1 MGEIIMV
8 KGPAKTYR
16 IRQSLLQG
24 ICGAALASAMI
35 LPAAA
40 QESTVPVSAD
50 EENPD
55 DIVVTGIRAN
65 LESAQNRKRNADTV
79 VDSITA
85 EDIGSFPDKS
95 VAEALQRVPGITVIR
110 FAGTDDTSH
119 FSAEP
124 SGVVIR
130 GLNQVRSEFNGRD
143 TFSANSS
150 RGLSWQDISPE
161 LLGGID
167 TYKNQTADLIEGG
180 IAGTVNLRT
189 RVPFDQDGRLISIS
203 IKNTYGDIAEK
214 STPEISG
221 IISDRW
227 QTGIGEIGL
236 MLSGAYSH
244 AITASQGIQFDR
256 MAIFDGVFGPGKQYI
271 PSGIYMRDN
280 EYDRKRYGVS
290 AAFQW
295 RSNDG
300 DMELTGQYLRSQYNN
315 SWREHAIY
323 SSAFSIYGQ
332 PSDYQ
337 VTDPTLVNPLTGTAP
352 FQFDDDGNFLSG
364 WWSAPRPYVG
374 EGDANLGL
382 GVNEDGEAFFNR
394 CYGWEGCVPQQ
405 RAPQVDTAANALKNK
420 QITQD
425 FGLNFR
431 WDVSDRLRVTLDGQ
445 YVDASVQ
452 NYNASVTAR
461 TFADTFVDLTGKYPR
476 LEFLPNQAENI
487 NLSSGGLN
495 NPNNYFYYAV
505 TDHTEDSDGEEVAF
519 RADVEYDVDSGWLD
533 AIKVGARYADRDQT
547 VRWGAYNWA
556 NISNTWTFTQ
566 APYFNIDSPAYA
578 PGTNELHT
586 FGGDFFAGNQIN
598 HNSFAFFNMDML
610 SNREQLAA
618 ALGRPSIGVGDYYPV
633 CSGEGYRGAE
643 TIEKAFGCYFPS
655 EVHRVSERTIATYA
669 MAKFGGDSL
678 AIGGVP
684 ISGNIGVRLIWTRDD
699 TVGAT
704 TLPVPFTPTG
714 LLCERGTD
722 PGPPPRPTAS
732 SGCVVTQREIDFSN
746 GATVAD
752 TTKVNHFHALP
763 SFNIKFDLT
772 DRLVSRFAYS
782 RAMSRPDFGLLR
794 NFLTVNRLTPN
805 LNDFSDPNV
814 TRDEDGNAIAYDWQY
829 TGQSGNPGLKPITAD
844 QFDLTLEYYFGR
856 SSSFTATGFYKKF
869 YDYIQ
874 AGQFNL
880 EVTNNGVTEDV
891 RVNRP
896 VNGDGASIYGAE
908 FAFQTFFDFLPAP
921 FDGFGVQAN
930 YTYVKNDGIETVNLT
945 NETAGGTAGGGL
957 TYEDSTVKAKAL
969 EGISKHSYNLVGM
982 YEKGPVSARVAYNW
996 RSKYLVTAID
1006 CCVGFPIWQKS
1017 TGYLDAS
1024 LRLRATANI
1033 EFVLEGTNL
1042 LGTDTVLLQQ
1052 VDGDGTL
1059 KPNAWFKND
1068 RRYQLGVRLSF

>member
-1 MGEIIMV
+1 MI
-8 KGPAKTYR
+8 KGPAKTNG
-16 IRQSLLQG
+16 IRDTLLQG
-24 ICGAALASAMI
+24 ICVAALASAI
-35 LPAAA
+35 TLPAAA
-40 QESTVPVSAD
+40 QESTAPVAAD
-50 EENPD
+50 EDNPN
-55 DIVVTGIRAN
+55 DIIVMGIRKN

-110 FAGTDDTSH
+110 FAGTDDTAH

-124 SGVVIR
+124 SGIIVR
-130 GLNQVRSEFNGRD
+130 GLSQVRPEFNGRD

-167 TYKNQTADLIEGG
+167 TYKNQTAEMIEGG

-189 RVPFDQDGRLISIS
+189 RLPFNSDGRLISFS
-203 IKNTYGDIAEK
+203 IKNTYGDIAQK

-221 IISDRW
+221 ILSNRW

-236 MLSGAYSH
+236 LINGAYAHS
-244 AITASQGIQFDR
+244 ITASQGVQFDR

-271 PSGIYMRDN
+271 PSGIFMRDN
-280 EYDRKRYGVS
+280 EYDRKRYGV
-290 AAFQW
+290 AGAFQW

-300 DMELTGQYLRSQYNN
+300 DMELTAQYNRSQYNN
-315 SWREHAIY
+315 SWREYALY

-332 PSDYQ
+332 PSDYL
-337 VTDPTLVNPLTGTAP
+337 VTDPTLVNPGTGRDP
-352 FQFDDDGNFLSG
+352 FAFDSDGNFLSG

-374 EGDANLGL
+374 EGNDNLGL

-405 RAPQVDTAANALKNK
+405 RAPQVDTAANALRNK

-425 FGLNFR
+425 FGVNFR

-445 YVDASVQ
+445 YVDASVS

-461 TFADTFVDLTGKYPR
+461 TFADTYVDLTGKYPR

-487 NLSSGGLN
+487 NLSNGGLN

-505 TDHTEDSDGEEVAF
+505 TDHTEDSDGKEVAL

-533 AIKVGARYADRDQT
+533 AIKVGARYSDRDQT

-566 APYFNIDSPAYA
+566 APYFNIDRPVYPAGSNRQY
-578 PGTNELHT
+578 T
-586 FGGDFFAGNQIN
+586 FDGNFFAGNQIN

-610 SNREQLAA
+610 QNREQLAA

-633 CSGEGYRGAE
+633 CSGEGYRAGE
-643 TIEKAFGCYFPS
+643 TVDQSYGCYLPS
-655 EVHRVSERTIATYA
+655 EIHKVSERTMAAYA

-678 AIGGVP
+678 TIGGIPV
-684 ISGNIGVRLIWTRDD
+684 SGNIGVRLIWTRND
-699 TVGAT
+699 TQGAT
-704 TLPVPFTPTG
+704 TLPTPFTPSG
-714 LLCERGTD
+714 LACERGTD

-732 SGCVVTQREIDFSN
+732 SGCVVTRQEIDFSN

-763 SFNIKFDLT
+763 SLNVKFDLT
-772 DRLVSRFAYS
+772 DKLVSRFAYS

-794 NFLTVNRLTPN
+794 NFLTINRLTPN
-805 LNDFSDPNV
+805 LNDFSDENV
-814 TRDEDGNAIAYDWQY
+814 TRDPQGNAIAYDWQY

-844 QFDLTLEYYFGR
+844 QFDLTLEYYFGQ

-869 YDYIQ
+869 HDYIQ
-874 AGQFNL
+874 SGSFL
-880 EVTNNGVTEDV
+880 LDITNNGVTEEV
-891 RVNRP
+891 RVARP
-896 VNGDGASIYGAE
+896 FNGKGASIYGAE
-908 FAFQTFFDFLPAP
+908 VAFQTFFDFLPAP

-930 YTYVKNDGIETVNLT
+930 YTFVKNNGIETSNLT
-945 NETAGGTAGGGL
+945 NETGAGTTGGGISYD
-957 TYEDSTVKAKAL
+957 TSAVKPNAL

-982 YEKGPVSARVAYNW
+982 YEKGILSARLAYNW

-1006 CCVGFPIWQKS
+1006 CCVGLPIWQKD
-1017 TGYLDAS
+1017 TAFMDAS
-1024 LRLRATANI
+1024 IRLRAAANI
-1033 EFVLEGTNL
+1033 ELVLEATNL
-1042 LGTDTVLLQQ
+1042 LGTDTVLYQQ
-1052 VDGDGTL
+1052 VDSDGLL

-1068 RRYQLGVRLSF
+1068 RRYQVGVRLSF